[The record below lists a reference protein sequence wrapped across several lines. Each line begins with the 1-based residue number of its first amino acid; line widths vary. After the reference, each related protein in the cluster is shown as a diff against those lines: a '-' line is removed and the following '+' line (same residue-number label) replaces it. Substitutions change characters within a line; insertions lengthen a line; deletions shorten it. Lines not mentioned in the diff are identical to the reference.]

1 MQIIHLNRPPL
12 HLPPPLETVLPLRL
26 RHAITQCN
34 APTIEELR
42 LHSGRVTTVTSCQH
56 NYSVDIVLREDD
68 LAEILK
74 KMCADS
80 LYAYSESICKGYIT
94 MEGGIRVGVCGT
106 AAIENGRVIGVHHV
120 TGLTVRI
127 PHSVTVNTDIPMFHI
142 LSNGAPQSTLIYA
155 PPGVGKTT
163 LLRAIAERAASAE
176 YSIRTVIVDTRE
188 ELAFGLDKE
197 ELTLDILKAYPRGLG
212 IEIAV
217 RCMGAEMIVCDEIG
231 NEEDADAILAAANCG
246 TAIVASAHA
255 KKLSELLQRPAFERL
270 HRAEVFQSYLG
281 LTREK
286 NRFQYEIHNRF
297 APIGA
302 DSEAIAKK
310 T

>member
-12 HLPPPLETVLPLRL
+12 HLPPPLETVLPPHL

-42 LHSGRVTTVTSCQH
+42 LHSGRLTTVTSCQH

-142 LSNGAPQSTLIYA
+142 LFFSKYFP
-155 PPGVGKTT
+155 
-163 LLRAIAERAASAE
+163 
-176 YSIRTVIVDTRE
+176 
-188 ELAFGLDKE
+188 
-197 ELTLDILKAYPRGLG
+197 
-212 IEIAV
+212 
-217 RCMGAEMIVCDEIG
+217 
-231 NEEDADAILAAANCG
+231 
-246 TAIVASAHA
+246 
-255 KKLSELLQRPAFERL
+255 
-270 HRAEVFQSYLG
+270 FQPYFYNHLNS
-281 LTREK
+281 
-286 NRFQYEIHNRF
+286 
-297 APIGA
+297 P
-302 DSEAIAKK
+302 
-310 T
+310 